1 MSNASLALELL
12 ASMPAR
18 DFLNVVVGQKK
29 KNIILNDRV
38 VDLSERLSD
47 AVDLVCVFQKK
58 AETLS
63 QEKKGLIK
71 RNFKLND
78 KIRELQQE
86 TESETESE
94 DSSDTEDTVEQHEVN
109 NRFENIKKLLEE
121 KLEKIRKMAVE
132 LCRLKL
138 RIKELQI
145 ENENLRKKTPFVF
158 KAPPLLNYV
167 PNKNEKWPTG
177 PP

>member
-94 DSSDTEDTVEQHEVN
+94 DSSDTEDTVEQHEDP
-109 NRFENIKKLLEE
+109 KCAHGL
-121 KLEKIRKMAVE
+121 A
-132 LCRLKL
+132 
-138 RIKELQI
+138 
-145 ENENLRKKTPFVF
+145 
-158 KAPPLLNYV
+158 
-167 PNKNEKWPTG
+167 
-177 PP
+177 